1 MKSILL
7 FLSII
12 VISIFSFAE
21 RSLSPDSVSVRL
33 WQQTCLFPNEK
44 IHLHTDRSL
53 YMGGDT
59 LWFRAYLVNAL
70 DNKPEKTSRY
80 VYAELVNPF
89 GNVVNRVKIRQ
100 DTDSLYY
107 GYLPLDIDLPGGEYT
122 IRAYTRYMEN
132 SGESFFFRKPV
143 RVVQALGKSVKVEV
157 DFSGKAGQKQVK
169 GVGRNI
175 NQITRLAHISGKVSL
190 ETLRQ
195 ISAAQEKIE
204 QQLERLN

>member
-1 MKSILL
+1 MNRYILYL
-7 FLSII
+7 LLS
-12 VISIFSFAE
+12 VVMTVFAQAQFF
-21 RSLSPDSVSVRL
+21 PDTVARRL

-122 IRAYTRYMEN
+122 IRAYTR
-132 SGESFFFRKPV
+132 
-143 RVVQALGKSVKVEV
+143 
-157 DFSGKAGQKQVK
+157 
-169 GVGRNI
+169 
-175 NQITRLAHISGKVSL
+175 
-190 ETLRQ
+190 
-195 ISAAQEKIE
+195 
-204 QQLERLN
+204 

>member
-1 MKSILL
+1 MNRTAFL
-7 FLSII
+7 FLLANAMTIPI
-12 VISIFSFAE
+12 QGQL
-21 RSLSPDSVSVRL
+21 SLDSVAGRL

-169 GVGRNI
+169 GVVCLKNMTNRPDRLRHSRWALPIQAHSGRLY
-175 NQITRLAHISGKVSL
+175 TES
-190 ETLRQ
+190 
-195 ISAAQEKIE
+195 
-204 QQLERLN
+204 

>member
-1 MKSILL
+1 MNRYILYLLLSVVMTVFAQAQL
-7 FLSII
+7 F
-12 VISIFSFAE
+12 
-21 RSLSPDSVSVRL
+21 PDTVAGRL

-143 RVVQALGKSVKVEV
+143 RVVQALGKSV
-157 DFSGKAGQKQVK
+157 
-169 GVGRNI
+169 
-175 NQITRLAHISGKVSL
+175 
-190 ETLRQ
+190 
-195 ISAAQEKIE
+195 
-204 QQLERLN
+204 